1 MIYEGTITFI
11 QVYDKG
17 IDRAK
22 KQMFV
27 IDNAEMFFD
36 AERILYEYAD
46 GLTAADVV
54 AVKRS
59 KVKEIVNKRKTE
71 DDLIWLTELQD
82 VFLTDEGEEKE
93 MRYRVLVF
101 AKTFDDAKAIMSEY
115 IKQGYSMEIVS
126 IKKTKFEDVLYET

>member
-11 QVYDKG
+11 QVDDKG

-27 IDNAEMFFD
+27 IDNAEIFFD
-36 AERILYEYAD
+36 AENRLYKYAD

-59 KVKEIVNKRKTE
+59 KVKEIVNERKTE

-93 MRYRVLVF
+93 LRYRVLVF
-101 AKTFDDAKAIMSEY
+101 AKTFDDAKAILSEY

-126 IKKTKFEDVLYET
+126 IKKTKFDDVLY